1 MVEERVYGSIPV
13 INLQPAPS
21 AGARSRAE
29 SGNGNRRPAHGS
41 NPANGANAD
50 AHTRESVLYR
60 VRVHDEISLCRTEL
74 LRAYLACNPKLRT
87 LAHIIEV
94 WSGARDINDAPRG
107 TLSSYAFLLMLISV
121 LQRRPTP
128 ALPVL
133 QLLPP
138 CVKDASEAGLVQ
150 DQDRAVPFSPD
161 AIAATNT
168 ASTAAGVGTGVRP
181 VTQKVGSYEPLPR
194 VWVCDYQSQ
203 PRDTY
208 FCNVRP
214 NPRASLER
222 QYSAVG
228 MDYTTNLA
236 SLRAYCDRNTESVA
250 SLLLAFFESVA
261 RCCKAKTPA
270 DDLCCFN
277 CLKDAWYTQVVRANK
292 HDAQVL
298 HEALRLLPGS
308 GLDSCASTLSDD
320 QK

>member
-21 AGARSRAE
+21 SSSSSSSSGSRSRASK
-29 SGNGNRRPAHGS
+29 SGGSGNRRSANGS
-41 NPANGANAD
+41 GANAD
-50 AHTRESVLYR
+50 ASARESVLYR

-138 CVKDASEAGLVQ
+138 RVKDASEAGLVQ
-150 DQDRAVPFSPD
+150 DQDRAVPFNPD
-161 AIAATNT
+161 TGIAAADT
-168 ASTAAGVGTGVRP
+168 ASTAAAGGGTGVRP
-181 VTQKVGSYEPLPR
+181 AAQKVGSYEPLPR

-228 MDYTTNLA
+228 MDYATNLA

-250 SLLLAFFESVA
+250 SLLLAFFECVSVV
-261 RCCKAKTPA
+261 
-270 DDLCCFN
+270 FN
-277 CLKDAWYTQVVRANK
+277 V
-292 HDAQVL
+292 
-298 HEALRLLPGS
+298 
-308 GLDSCASTLSDD
+308 
-320 QK
+320 